1 MKAKNIYLTEYQLG
15 SILSA
20 LRDSLFESGDI
31 VKLELI
37 INLIE
42 LNEDMVSHYWVSH
55 ALPKLKAD
63 FEIEK
68 TAWEKDTGNT
78 WG

>member
-1 MKAKNIYLTEYQLG
+1 MQAKNIYLTEYQLV

-20 LRDSLFESGDI
+20 LRDSLIGGD
-31 VKLELI
+31 VSKLELI

-55 ALPKLKAD
+55 ALPKLKTD
-63 FEIEK
+63 FEFEK
-68 TAWEKDTGNT
+68 AAWEKDTGNT
-78 WG
+78 WE